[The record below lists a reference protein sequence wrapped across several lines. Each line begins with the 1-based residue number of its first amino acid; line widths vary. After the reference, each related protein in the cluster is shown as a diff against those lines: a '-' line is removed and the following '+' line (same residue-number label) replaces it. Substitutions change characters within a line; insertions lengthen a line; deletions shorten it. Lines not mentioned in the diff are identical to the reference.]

1 MRNLPTKTAVEDAYA
16 RYGCRVNEMSVE
28 QLFAAYEEAG
38 FLYPEKLKR
47 LAPYLATI
55 RSNWQKAIG
64 TGGDLMSV
72 VSTNRENGSG
82 IASVSFWRNTTC
94 GLVTQ
99 HLVSTGTPLDS
110 RAVLLSTV
118 NALTTFD
125 DCESKQIWFR
135 PNNKYPQRIFGSM
148 VSTIGPD
155 RSSVTPYG
163 YFVLP
168 RNQPFVSGRQSVEIA
183 NYDLSARE
191 AFLRL
196 VLNTRGSLY
205 IRAEELYS
213 EDFSLSTLD
222 SRYQQVGL
230 RRFRQIRLAYI
241 NGSRGPIAATIAYR
255 GPLGLNFSFLENRTD
270 LIVAP
275 EIPSE
280 QLSGILAP
288 LLEAT
293 LESYSDFELDWVP
306 LTAPESER
314 AALADIGAQFLRTY
328 SQAIW
333 VREAFRD
340 FYRHIDGFYTRLID
354 RATARAE
361 RCARRPALVAPVTFA
376 EREGFAPF
384 AHSDGMRDAS

>member
-1 MRNLPTKTAVEDAYA
+1 
-16 RYGCRVNEMSVE
+16 
-28 QLFAAYEEAG
+28 
-38 FLYPEKLKR
+38 
-47 LAPYLATI
+47 
-55 RSNWQKAIG
+55 
-64 TGGDLMSV
+64 
-72 VSTNRENGSG
+72 
-82 IASVSFWRNTTC
+82 
-94 GLVTQ
+94 
-99 HLVSTGTPLDS
+99 
-110 RAVLLSTV
+110 
-118 NALTTFD
+118 
-125 DCESKQIWFR
+125 
-135 PNNKYPQRIFGSM
+135 M

-163 YFVLP
+163 YFMLP
-168 RNQPFVSGRQSVEIA
+168 RNQPLVSGRQSVEIA
-183 NYDLSARE
+183 NYDPSARE
-191 AFLRL
+191 AFLGL
-196 VLNTRGSLY
+196 VLDTRGRLY
-205 IRAEELYS
+205 IRAEELDS
-213 EDFSLSTLD
+213 EDFSLNTLD

-241 NGSRGPIAATIAYR
+241 TGVPGPAAATIAYR

-275 EIPSE
+275 EVPSE

-314 AALADIGAQFLRTY
+314 AELADVGVQFLRTY

-361 RCARRPALVAPVTFA
+361 RCARSPALVAPVTFT

-384 AHSDGMRDAS
+384 AHSDGIRDAS